1 MTLIEVSC
9 RILDHLVVVT
19 RQLEPTEFVRPSQA
33 LSQATIGQH
42 IRHTLEFFQCLER
55 GLPSGVVNYD
65 ERAHSELLQENRDF
79 ALLAMEKIASFLRS
93 QDKNIPLSLHV
104 GYERDSDETQTVPSN
119 YYRELSYNIEH
130 AVHHMALIKIGL
142 REVAPQVKLPP
153 DFGVA
158 VSTLRHQEA
167 VFDSRQA

>member
-1 MTLIEVSC
+1 MTLTDVSC
-9 RILDHLVVVT
+9 RILEQLADVT
-19 RQLEPTEFVRPSQA
+19 RQLDSTEFVRPSGA

-42 IRHTLEFFQCLER
+42 VRHTLEFFQCLER
-55 GLPSGVVNYD
+55 GLSKGIVNYD
-65 ERAHSELLQENRDF
+65 ERDHNEMLQDNRGLTLDVISGIS
-79 ALLAMEKIASFLRS
+79 AFLRS
-93 QDKNIPLSLHV
+93 RDDNVALSLEV
-104 GYERDSDETQTVPSN
+104 GYDRTTDKTQTVPSN

-142 REVAPQVKLPP
+142 REVAPHVTIPP

-167 VFDSRQA
+167 MLAARQE

>member
-1 MTLIEVSC
+1 MTLTDVSC
-9 RILDHLVVVT
+9 RILEQLADVT
-19 RQLEPTEFVRPSQA
+19 RQLDSTDFTRPVRT

-42 IRHTLEFFQCLER
+42 VRHTLEFFQCLER
-55 GLPSGVVNYD
+55 GLPKGIVNYD
-65 ERAHSELLQENRDF
+65 ERDHNEMLQENREL
-79 ALLAMEKIASFLRS
+79 ALDVIDEISAFLRGR
-93 QDKNIPLSLHV
+93 DGNVALSLEV
-104 GYERDSDETQTVPSN
+104 GYERTSDKTEMVPSN

-142 REVAPQVKLPP
+142 REVAPHVTIPP

-167 VFDSRQA
+167 MLSARQA